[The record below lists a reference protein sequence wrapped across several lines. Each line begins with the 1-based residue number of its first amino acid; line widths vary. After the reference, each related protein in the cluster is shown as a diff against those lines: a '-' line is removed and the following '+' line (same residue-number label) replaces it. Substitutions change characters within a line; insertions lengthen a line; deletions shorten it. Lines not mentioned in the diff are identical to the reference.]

1 MSTAL
6 RLLRLTA
13 FIALAAFLLLAWLQQ
28 GSRPAMATAFPDP
41 DGDGIPTLGEI
52 IGGSDPNDPN
62 STTEDTGSDSILGTS
77 QCSDGVD
84 NDLDGLTDGDDSGCQ
99 DSDGDIVSDAMET
112 LLGSDPSDSGSFPES
127 ALLDGVL
134 DFAGFGFVFCA
145 DGIDNDLDGL
155 TDGDDPGCEPI
166 DTDGDGFEEAL
177 EKRFGSDPDDAN
189 SVPEHEIPNPG
200 SCSDG
205 VDNDLDGATDD
216 ADPGCRLAENDD
228 FADAI
233 VITSLPFTDSAK
245 IVESATEV
253 GEPSPSCAFGSI
265 ANSVWY
271 RYTPG
276 EDMLLAADT
285 TGSEFDTV
293 LAVWAEQGVFGL
305 GEVACVSV
313 FGFPSGSSL
322 AFEAVAGETY
332 YFQVAGASFDT
343 QAGKVAFNLDVG
355 FRPANDDLTD
365 ATVITSLPFA
375 DSVDTLLAST
385 EPGEP
390 GASCAFGGP
399 ATTVWFSFTPSQ
411 DTLLLVDTTGSDFD
425 AILAVW
431 IDTVFGLG
439 EIACSFSVGA
449 PSGSRLAFQ
458 AEAGQT
464 YLFQVGGFPFGGNAA
479 GKLAFSLDIG
489 IPPANDDFAG
499 AAITSLPFSD
509 SVDTTTATIE
519 PDEPA
524 ASCAFGDPASTV
536 WYNFTPDTDTILL
549 ADTNGS
555 EFPTF
560 IAAYQGTSLMDLT
573 EVACTTPFSFP
584 PRPLNFEAVGG
595 ETYLF
600 QVGGISFG
608 PGFFENEFP
617 QAGFFGF
624 PGGSGNLVFN
634 LDAIT
639 VPPCPTAQ
647 FSVEDPVGDTFI
659 FDF

>member
-1 MSTAL
+1 MMSTAL

-28 GSRPAMATAFPDP
+28 GFRPATAAAYPDP

-62 STTEDTGSDSILGTS
+62 STTEDTGSDVILGTS

-84 NDLDGLTDGDDSGCQ
+84 NDLDGLVDADDSGCQ

-134 DFAGFGFVFCA
+134 DFAGFSFFFCA

-166 DTDGDGFEEAL
+166 DTDNDGFEEAL
-177 EKRFGSDPDDAN
+177 EKRFGSDPADPN

-205 VDNDLDGATDD
+205 VDNDLDGTTDG
-216 ADPGCRLAENDD
+216 ADLGCQIAENDD

-245 IVESATEV
+245 IVESATEL

-265 ANSVWY
+265 ANSVWFSF
-271 RYTPG
+271 TPC
-276 EDMLLAADT
+276 EDMLLAANT

-293 LAVWAEQGVFGL
+293 LAVWTEQGVFGL

-313 FGFPSGSSL
+313 FSFPPGSSL
-322 AFEAVAGETY
+322 GFEAIAGQTY

-355 FRPANDDLTD
+355 FPPANDDLAG
-365 ATVITSLPFA
+365 ATVITSLPYA
-375 DSVDTLLAST
+375 DSVDTTLAST

-390 GASCAFGGP
+390 ATSCTFREL
-399 ATTVWFSFTPSQ
+399 TTTSTVWYSFTPSE
-411 DTLLLVDTTGSDFD
+411 DTLLLIDTAGSDFD
-425 AILAVW
+425 VTLAVW
-431 IDTVFGLG
+431 INTVFGLA
-439 EIACSFSVGA
+439 EIACDDQAG
-449 PSGSRLAFQ
+449 PSAGTRLAFQ

-464 YLFQVGGFPFGGNAA
+464 YLFQVGGFRFRVPA
-479 GKLAFSLDIG
+479 GKLAFNLDIG

-499 AAITSLPFSD
+499 AAITSLPFSAA
-509 SVDTTTATIE
+509 VDTLTATFE

-524 ASCAFGDPASTV
+524 ASCALLFGSSLSTV
-536 WYNFTPDTDTILL
+536 WYNFTPDTNTLLL
-549 ADTNGS
+549 ADALGDG
-555 EFPTF
+555 FPAVV
-560 IAAYQGTSLMDLT
+560 AAYQGTSLADLT
-573 EVACTTPFSFP
+573 EIACAAPFISEGQ
-584 PRPLNFEAVGG
+584 LNFKAVGG
-595 ETYLF
+595 ETYFF
-600 QVGGISFG
+600 QVGG
-608 PGFFENEFP
+608 
-617 QAGFFGF
+617 FFGAA
-624 PGGSGNLVFN
+624 GNLVFN

-639 VPPCPTAQ
+639 VPPCAAAQ
-647 FSVEDPVGDTFI
+647 FTVEDPV
-659 FDF
+659 

>member
-28 GSRPAMATAFPDP
+28 GSRPAMATAFPDS
-41 DGDGIPTLGEI
+41 DGDGTPNLGEI
-52 IGGSDPNDPN
+52 LAGSDPDDPD
-62 STTEDTGSDSILGTS
+62 STPEDIGSDFFLGTS

-84 NDLDGLTDGDDSGCQ
+84 NDLDGLVDADDSGCV

-134 DFAGFGFVFCA
+134 AFAGFGFVFCA

-155 TDGDDPGCEPI
+155 TDGDDPGCDPI

-177 EKRFGSDPDDAN
+177 EKRFGSDPGDPN

-205 VDNDLDGATDD
+205 IDNDLDGTTDG
-216 ADPGCRLAENDD
+216 ADTGCQIAENDD
-228 FADAI
+228 FADATI
-233 VITSLPFTDSAK
+233 ITSLPFTDSAK

-253 GEPSPSCAFGSI
+253 GEPSPSCAFGDI

-271 RYTPG
+271 SFTPS
-276 EDMLLAADT
+276 EDTLLAADT
-285 TGSEFDTV
+285 TGSEFGTV
-293 LAVWAEQGVFGL
+293 LAVWATQGVFGL

-313 FGFPSGSSL
+313 FGFPSGSRL

-355 FRPANDDLTD
+355 VPPANDDLTD

-385 EPGEP
+385 EPGER

-399 ATTVWFSFTPSQ
+399 TTTVWFSFTPSQ
-411 DTLLLVDTTGSDFD
+411 DTLLLVNTSGSDFD

-431 IDTVFGLG
+431 TNTVFGLG
-439 EIACSFSVGA
+439 EIACSFSFSFG
-449 PSGSRLAFQ
+449 L
-458 AEAGQT
+458 
-464 YLFQVGGFPFGGNAA
+464 GFCFDFSLSIDFSFRFSFG
-479 GKLAFSLDIG
+479 LRFSFDRGLSFNPGPARRLDIG
-489 IPPANDDFAG
+489 YFNLG
-499 AAITSLPFSD
+499 IT
-509 SVDTTTATIE
+509 
-519 PDEPA
+519 
-524 ASCAFGDPASTV
+524 
-536 WYNFTPDTDTILL
+536 L
-549 ADTNGS
+549 AVTG
-555 EFPTF
+555 
-560 IAAYQGTSLMDLT
+560 L
-573 EVACTTPFSFP
+573 
-584 PRPLNFEAVGG
+584 
-595 ETYLF
+595 
-600 QVGGISFG
+600 
-608 PGFFENEFP
+608 
-617 QAGFFGF
+617 
-624 PGGSGNLVFN
+624 GSGILAAPEFN
-634 LDAIT
+634 
-639 VPPCPTAQ
+639 
-647 FSVEDPVGDTFI
+647 
-659 FDF
+659 DFNFLAATM